1 MPLPVPRTEFQQPTW
16 RDVRIKRSEEAKL
29 VMHAVALNYAPLI
42 HSRLQED
49 ERRAIIMEGSVF
61 VWEER
66 DEPSDTNGVS
76 LRCAL

>member
-1 MPLPVPRTEFQQPTW
+1 MPVPAPRTEPQQPTW
-16 RDVRIKRSEEAKL
+16 CGVRIRRSEEAKL

>member
-1 MPLPVPRTEFQQPTW
+1 MPVPVPRAEPQLPTW
-16 RDVRIKRSEEAKL
+16 CGIRIKRSEEARL